1 MAETLF
7 VSDLHLEAKHRPMT
21 DLFLRFLRERA
32 SGADALYILGDLFE
46 SWIGDAAAD
55 EHDREVQQGLKA
67 LAGSG
72 VPIHL
77 LTGNRDFLLGKDF
90 ALASGVRLI
99 ADPTRVD
106 LYGTPTLLMHGD
118 SLCTDDAGHM
128 AFRHLARSQ
137 IWQQA
142 FLNRPMEER
151 KRIAWDLRQ
160 ESEAL
165 KQEKPREI
173 MDVNPEAVCT
183 TYRTA
188 KVCHIIHGHT
198 HREAIHEVNVDDRD
212 CRRYVLGDWTEKR
225 GSVLQVKP
233 DAWCL
238 QAFN

>member
-137 IWQQA
+137 TWQQA
-142 FLNRPMEER
+142 FLNRPIEER
-151 KRIAWDLRQ
+151 KRIARDLRQ
-160 ESEAL
+160 KSEAL
-165 KQEKPREI
+165 KREKPQEI
-173 MDVNPEAVCT
+173 MDVNPEAVGT

-188 KVCHIIHGHT
+188 GVRHIIHGHT
-198 HREAIHEVNVDDRD
+198 HREAIHEVDVDGRD
-212 CRRYVLGDWTEKR
+212 CRRYVLGDWTEKL
-225 GSVLQVKP
+225 GSVLQVTP

-238 QAFN
+238 QAFD